1 MSTCYFMDF
10 RHHPP
15 LPLPPGPPPVFARWR
30 KKNRFKRIIGA
41 SKYREIFEDVFEKLE
56 QLSGE
61 MVRII

>member
-1 MSTCYFMDF
+1 MDF
-10 RHHPP
+10 RLPLTPRP
-15 LPLPPGPPPVFARWR
+15 LPVFPRWR

-56 QLSGE
+56 QLSQE